1 MTKKEQTE
9 FEKKVLEQFMSGKNL
24 FGEGGAFAPILK
36 NVIEKAHEAKMD
48 DHLDEGERTKCNK
61 SNGKG
66 KKTLKSGFGTFD
78 IDTLQDRQSNFEPEL
93 VKKRQTI

>member
-36 NVIEKAHEAKMD
+36 NVIEKALEAEMD
-48 DHLDEGERTKCNK
+48 GHLDEGGRAKGNK
-61 SNGKG
+61 RNGKK
-66 KKTLKSGFGTFD
+66 KKTCRLVY
-78 IDTLQDRQSNFEPEL
+78 SNNTHWAGAL
-93 VKKRQTI
+93 VESTALAKRNIKLD